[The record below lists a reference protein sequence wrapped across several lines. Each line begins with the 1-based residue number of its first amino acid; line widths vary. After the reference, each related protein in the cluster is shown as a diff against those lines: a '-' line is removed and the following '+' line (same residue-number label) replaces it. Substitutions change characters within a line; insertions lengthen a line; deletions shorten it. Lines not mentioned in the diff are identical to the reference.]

1 MNSKGLLTMKP
12 LLFPLLFMTMPAVE
26 AQEEALALIP
36 QPVEARQ
43 STGAYELKEDLIIGC
58 SGPGSRPVA
67 DMLARRIQVP
77 TGFAVTARQGAIGDI
92 FMRIL
97 ETPDAKVGN
106 EGYTLEVT
114 PAGVT
119 ISANQPAGLF
129 YGAQTLLQL
138 LPGQMEG
145 TVPAKTRWIIPA
157 VSITDYPRF
166 GWRGILLDVSRHFF
180 SKEDVKRYIDRM
192 AQYKYNTLHWHL
204 TDDEG
209 WRIEIKALPRL
220 TEVGAW
226 RVPRT
231 GHFGDRAAPAPGE
244 AATYGGFYTQE
255 DIKEVVAFARE
266 RFVTIVPEIDVP
278 GHSMAALAAY
288 PELSCNKDTNTRVN
302 PGARF
307 AEWYGNGT
315 FKMLIENALNPSDE
329 RVYAFLEKVFG
340 EVAALFPGPYIHVGG
355 DECYK
360 GYWAQDAGCTALM
373 KKLNIRHV
381 EDLQGYFMGRVGGIL
396 KTRGKKLIGW
406 DEILDGGITPDA
418 TVMSWRGVRGGIQAA
433 EMGHSVVMTPSTH
446 VYLDYNQG
454 ESTVEPPVYAS
465 LRVKKSYGFE
475 PVPEGVEAR
484 YILGG
489 QGNLWT
495 EQIPTLRHAEYMTY
509 PRAWALAEVYWSPKE
524 KRNWGAFARRMER
537 HFERSEIAGV
547 NYSRAVYDAVVR
559 TGFRDGLL
567 VVEMETELPDVDIFY
582 TIDDTMPDHRCSRYT
597 GPVEIPGGPVTLRV
611 ITCRNGKPVGHLI
624 TLKREELEKRAV
636 R

>member
-1 MNSKGLLTMKP
+1 MKT
-12 LLFPLLFMTMPAVE
+12 LLFLLFFMAMPTVE
-26 AQEEALALIP
+26 AQENPLALIP

-43 STGAYELKEDLIIGC
+43 ANGTYELREDLIIGFD
-58 SGPGSRPVA
+58 GPGSRPIA
-67 DMLARRIQVP
+67 DMLVRRIHIP
-77 TGFAVTARQGAIGDI
+77 TGFAVTARQGATGGI
-92 FMRIL
+92 RLRVL
-97 ETPDAKVGN
+97 EKPDPKVAN
-106 EGYTLEVT
+106 EGYMLEVT
-114 PAGVT
+114 PKGVT
-119 ISANQPAGLF
+119 ISANQGAGLF

-138 LPGQMEG
+138 LPGEIESM
-145 TVPAKTRWIIPA
+145 VPVKTRWIIPA

-166 GWRGILLDVSRHFF
+166 SWRGILLDVSRHFF

-192 AQYKYNTLHWHL
+192 AQYKYNVLHWHL

-226 RVPRT
+226 RVPRA
-231 GHFGDRAAPAPGE
+231 GRFGDRAAPAPGE

-278 GHSMAALAAY
+278 GHSMAAIAAY

-329 RVYAFLEKVFG
+329 KVYAFLEKVFG

-360 GYWAQDAGCTALM
+360 GYWAQDAGCRALM

-381 EDLQGYFMGRVGGIL
+381 EDLQGYFMGRVDKIL
-396 KTRGKKLIGW
+396 KARGKKLIGW
-406 DEILDGGITPDA
+406 DEILDGGISPDA

-454 ESTVEPPVYAS
+454 EPTVEPPVYAS

-475 PVPEGVEAR
+475 PVPEGVESR
-484 YILGG
+484 YVLGG

-524 KRNWGAFARRMER
+524 KRNWDSFARRMER
-537 HFERSEIAGV
+537 QFERSDMAGV
-547 NYSRAVYDAVVR
+547 NYSRAVYDAVIR
-559 TGFRDGLL
+559 TGIRDGVL
-567 VVEMETELPDVDIFY
+567 VVEMETELSDVEMFY
-582 TIDDTMPDHRCSRYT
+582 TIDDTMPDHRCARYT

-624 TLKREELEKRAV
+624 TLKREELEKRAA